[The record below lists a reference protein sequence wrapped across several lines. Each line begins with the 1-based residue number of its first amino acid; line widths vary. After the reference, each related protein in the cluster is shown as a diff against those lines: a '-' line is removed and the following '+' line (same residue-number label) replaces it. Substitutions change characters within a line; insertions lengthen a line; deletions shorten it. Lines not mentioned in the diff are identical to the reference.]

1 MIDPISALEAVQSA
15 VKLIKKA
22 SATVDDVRSLGP
34 LLGKY
39 FDAKSVATQ
48 AARDGKKAGGSSMGK
63 AIEIELALKAQ
74 ADFENE
80 LQMLFMTSGNIDVWN
95 NIKERAKAMEDQAR
109 ADASKANILA
119 MRKKREQEELLEV
132 CVIALVSALTV
143 GLIVWGV
150 VEIVD
155 YCRVNICGRS

>member
-39 FDAKSVATQ
+39 FDAKAVATQ

-80 LQMLFMTSGNIDVWN
+80 LQMLFMTSANIDVWN

-109 ADASKANILA
+109 SDASKANILA
-119 MRKKREQEELLEV
+119 LRKKREEEEMIEILLV
-132 CVIALVSALTV
+132 VIISVVAV
-143 GLIVWGV
+143 GLLFWLGF
-150 VEIVD
+150 EMLD
-155 YCRVNICGRS
+155 YCQTKKCGR